1 MGASVPLLQAPR
13 VREVWPA
20 GDRPAAQPIAL
31 PPQPGR
37 LFAFT
42 LDPAGRVL
50 LFTAASRHADAVSS
64 TFPTGHRV
72 DKSMRH
78 WTSLLGTYK
87 QCRFSKE
94 LSTRAGLNCDDARCL
109 TAEAGSADRRLRVH
123 TTGNQNPA
131 EKATASPCAATRP

>member
-109 TAEAGSADRRLRVH
+109 IILSWPSSHRSVIFFRQRRISSDNRS
-123 TTGNQNPA
+123 T
-131 EKATASPCAATRP
+131 SP